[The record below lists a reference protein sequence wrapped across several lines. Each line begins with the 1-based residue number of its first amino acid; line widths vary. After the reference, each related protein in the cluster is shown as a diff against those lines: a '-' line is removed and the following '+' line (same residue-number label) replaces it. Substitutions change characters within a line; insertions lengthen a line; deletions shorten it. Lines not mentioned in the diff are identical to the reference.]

1 MKIGLALGGGGV
13 RGFAHILVLKAMDDL
28 GLKPSIIAGTSM
40 GAIIGAMYASGLRGD
55 LLLKLL
61 QDYSVQKND
70 SLRDI
75 YNKRDNLLELMKI
88 FSLERKRGGII
99 ETKGLFKLL
108 FEEIKYDSF
117 EDLEIPLTVI
127 AADYWSAEEVVFNK
141 GQLLPAIQASMA
153 VPGVFAPVSLAGR
166 VLIDGGV
173 VNLVPYDHVAPHCD
187 VTIAVNVG
195 GTRYPDET
203 PVPNV
208 MESLLGTIGVMQTAM
223 LTKKLQQH
231 PPDIYIHPEI
241 KGIRMMDF
249 TGIEQVLEQSKPAVN
264 QLIEALKRLQKE

>member
-13 RGFAHILVLKAMDDL
+13 RGFAHILVLKALDDL

-40 GAIIGAMYASGLRGD
+40 GSIIGAMYASGLSGEH
-55 LLLKLL
+55 LLKLL
-61 QDYSVQKND
+61 QDHSVQKDD

-75 YNKRDNLLELMKI
+75 YNKRDNLIEWMKM
-88 FSLERKRGGII
+88 FSLEKDRGGIL
-99 ETKGLFKLL
+99 ESEGLFELL
-108 FEEIKYDSF
+108 FHEIKCDLF
-117 EDLEIPLTVI
+117 EQLEIPLTVI

-141 GQLLPAIQASMA
+141 GKLLPAIQASMA
-153 VPGVFAPVSLAGR
+153 VPGVFAPVCWEDR

-173 VNLVPYDHVAPHCD
+173 VNMVPYDHVAPHCD

-203 PVPNV
+203 PVPNI
-208 MESLLGTIGVMQTAM
+208 MESLLGTISIMQTAM
-223 LTKKLQQH
+223 LKNKLELH
-231 PPDIYIHPEI
+231 PPDIFIHPEI

-249 TGIEQVLEQSKPAVN
+249 TGIDDVLEQSQPAIEE
-264 QLIEALKRLQKE
+264 LIEKLKRL